1 MGESIDRLEV
11 KLTRVTV
18 PAHDRTRNGRIEHV
32 DTYTYERK
40 FHWRELRGHDDYA
53 RSSIGYVLKSPG
65 LGWSAVHQEDKPL
78 ANRLGESTRLG
89 YFPTKQSAIGAVEKH
104 EAKLAGG
111 SPGGPLNALKTA
123 LYGRAGHVS
132 EKKAKQAE
140 ALRAHQ
146 AKYDKVWADE
156 QNWLPD
162 DNGNVTDHTKRTMPD
177 SRRAAEALGEHAMGG
192 SSGKVAA
199 LRGGLAYAA
208 TRAGQRLLQQQDSD
222 LASLPHPWAPSDDRT
237 YRSDIGSVTRMA
249 NGQWAARHKDYP
261 AALGRFPTPL
271 KAAQAVE
278 KRHRRK

>member
-1 MGESIDRLEV
+1 MGDAIDRLEV
-11 KLTRVTV
+11 KLTKTVRV
-18 PAHDRTRNGRIEHV
+18 PRHNRRNPVTGKIEDV
-32 DTYTYERK
+32 ETYTYQR
-40 FHWRELRGHDDYA
+40 RDR
-53 RSSIGYVLKSPG
+53 
-65 LGWSAVHQEDKPL
+65 
-78 ANRLGESTRLG
+78 
-89 YFPTKQSAIGAVEKH
+89 
-104 EAKLAGG
+104 AGG
-111 SPGGPLNALKTA
+111 ALNTLKGLFGGNK
-123 LYGRAGHVS
+123 R
-132 EKKAKQAE
+132 AKQAE

-146 AKYDKVWADE
+146 ANYDRIWAAE